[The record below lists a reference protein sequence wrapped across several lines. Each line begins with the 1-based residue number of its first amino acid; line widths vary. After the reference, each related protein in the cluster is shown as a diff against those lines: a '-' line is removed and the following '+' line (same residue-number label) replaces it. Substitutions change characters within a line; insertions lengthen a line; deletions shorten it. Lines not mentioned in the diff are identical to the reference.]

1 MIPNRF
7 LKFDNFVIGGTFEQL
22 DLGDPEEAQAWA
34 DHDLAILVENRCGII
49 EDPNGW
55 SNQQRRYWRNRCLLQ
70 TESFLGP
77 EAWGKYQHF
86 WIKASDDRA
95 GIIALGRPTIGK
107 NRLFVG
113 SLYLLPAFRG
123 LGLGKKVL
131 ALVEEV
137 AFENS
142 FQGIE
147 LETDWRWRNA
157 VQFYLENKFWLN
169 QWQDNLTFIKDQGL
183 PKYRFSIKNNWA
195 SFQLGS
201 PFNTVV
207 LQAARRK
214 SYTDYKEKPLPYK
227 TDWNSLQQISLNT
240 FGLFLA
246 MSGWPLNRSLLS
258 RFVPKSSNHR
268 LAPEDLMQYI
278 KDCEKHQPCI
288 Y

>member
-1 MIPNRF
+1 MIQNRV
-7 LKFDNFVIGGTFEQL
+7 LKFDNFLIGGAFEQL
-22 DLGDPEEAQAWA
+22 DVDDPEEAQIWA

-55 SNQQRRYWRNRCLLQ
+55 SDQQRRYWRNRCLLQ

-77 EAWGKYQHF
+77 EAWGRYQHF

-95 GIIALGRPTIGK
+95 GIIALGRPIIGK

-131 ALVEEV
+131 ALVEET
-137 AFENS
+137 AFENH
-142 FQGIE
+142 FHGIE
-147 LETDWRWRNA
+147 LETDWCWRNA
-157 VQFYLENKFWLN
+157 VQFYLENNFWLN
-169 QWQDNLTFIKDQGL
+169 KWQGNLTLIKDQGL
-183 PKYRFSIKNNWA
+183 PNHRFSMKNNWA
-195 SFQLGS
+195 SFELGS

-207 LQAARRK
+207 FQAERRK
-214 SYTDYKEKPLPYK
+214 SDTYYTERPQCK
-227 TDWNSLQQISLNT
+227 TDWNSTRQISLNT

-246 MSGWPLNRSLLS
+246 MSGWPLKRSFLS
-258 RFVPKSSNHR
+258 SFVPKSSNKR
-268 LAPEDLMQYI
+268 LAPEELMNFI
-278 KDCEKHQPCI
+278 EDRNNSQPCI